1 MKRTLLSALMMLFAL
16 CQSLSA
22 QVTLC
27 HVTSVDRMYGAS
39 NANYT
44 AHTTFSP
51 ARLAPYVGAKIT
63 AIRVGIG
70 TAAQG
75 VTASIRHHATDR
87 NALCSQ
93 SMGDLR
99 AGWNEVT
106 LDQPYTITADDSLTL
121 SYSGTFPIGGGVGLS
136 LSPTPDGCSL
146 LYNNATKQWES
157 ISGSVC
163 IQAVVEGDNLPTTD
177 LAANMMADVI
187 VPELQETAIFKPVV
201 IGSGTDAVQSYTLR
215 YGIEGSEMQ
224 EETFSTNLTAGQS
237 DSCSLAIWVPS
248 PGTYTV
254 VAVITAVNGAPDACA
269 KNDTVRALLR
279 VHDEGFEQRVV
290 CEEYTGTWCGY
301 CPRGIV
307 GIETVRAA
315 HPDQFIVV
323 SAHNRDDLTMS
334 DEAPSYADFVAR
346 QTKGAPSCEINR
358 CEQMD
363 PNATTLS
370 KAFDKYVAMKSN
382 VGVKVEATLDKE
394 QHTVHATAHIAKD
407 KACDEATFQVALV
420 VTESGI
426 TGYSQKNYYAGG
438 SYGAMGGWE
447 NKGNPTY
454 DVVFNDVARAVNNF
468 YGKDVTFTQM
478 QPAQYYPYSEDV
490 DLSYAKIANH
500 DSLQVIALVMQNG
513 QILNAAICRPTP
525 ADVNGIISTEGHDAA
540 TAVTAA
546 TIYTLDGRCV
556 GSTTMT
562 SGRTELPSSLPAG
575 MYILHSG
582 HSTTKMV
589 KQ

>member
-1 MKRTLLSALMMLFAL
+1 MKRTLLSALVMLFAL

-27 HVTSVDRMYGAS
+27 HVTSVDRMYGAG
-39 NANYT
+39 NASYT
-44 AHTTFSP
+44 AHTTFAP

-87 NALCSQ
+87 TALCSQ

-106 LDQPYTITADDSLTL
+106 LDEPYTITADDSLTL
-121 SYSGTFPIGGGVGLS
+121 SYSGTFPIGGGIGLA
-136 LSPTPDGCSL
+136 LSPTPEGCSR
-146 LYNNATKQWES
+146 LYNNATKQWEG

-163 IQAVVEGDNLPTTD
+163 IQAIVEGDNLPVTD

-187 VPELQETAIFKPVV
+187 VPEQQETAIFKPIV
-201 IGSGTDAVQSYTLR
+201 IGSGTGSVQSYTLR
-215 YGIEGSEMQ
+215 YGIEGGEMQ
-224 EETFSTNLTAGQS
+224 EETFTTNLTAGQA
-237 DSCSLAIWVPS
+237 DSCSLAIWVPT

-254 VAVITAVNGAPDACA
+254 MAVITAVNGAPDHCA

-307 GIETVRAA
+307 GIETVRAE

-323 SAHNRDDLTMS
+323 SAHGRDDLTMS
-334 DEAPSYADFVAR
+334 DEAPNYSEFIDR
-346 QTKGAPSCEINR
+346 QSKGAPSCEINR

-363 PNATTLS
+363 PNATTLT
-370 KAFDKYVAMKSN
+370 KAFDKYAAQVSN
-382 VGVKVEATLDKE
+382 VGVKVEASLNNEKNLI
-394 QHTVHATAHIAKD
+394 HATAHIAKD
-407 KACDEATFQVALV
+407 KACEEATFQVVFV

-438 SYGAMGGWE
+438 GYGTMGGWE

-454 DVVFNDVARAVNNF
+454 DVVFNDVARAVNDFN
-468 YGKDVTFTQM
+468 GSDVTFTQM

-490 DLSYAKIANH
+490 DLSYATKANR
-500 DSLQVIALVMQNG
+500 DALQVIALVMQNG
-513 QILNAAICRPTP
+513 KILNAAICNPTP
-525 ADVNGIISTEGHDAA
+525 AEVNGITSTERSDDAA
-540 TAVTAA
+540 TTAIA
-546 TIYTLDGRCV
+546 AIYTLDGRCV
-556 GSTTMT
+556 GNTKTTG
-562 SGRTELPSSLPAG
+562 GRITLPTHLPAG
-575 MYILHSG
+575 VYILRSG
-582 HSTTKMV
+582 HTTTKMV